1 MSSLPICW
9 DPNRVREVINTDA
22 ESISDAVFR
31 AVHSEHVLQ
40 IAEPFGTSFQQL
52 RSAAFRD
59 MQPQHFLAEFLRPDR
74 PHAQVAVIGRSGSGK
89 SHLIHWMRSHI
100 RSTPTRMVLVIPK
113 AGTSLRA
120 VLDLVLKQ
128 LPPEQ
133 QRPFR
138 DQLDMVGDTT
148 TTRDG
153 QKQRL
158 INEIAQSIR
167 DDTVRSSTGDDA
179 EIEEGLLASL
189 PHVFQDPDLRRRYFL
204 GDSSIVASIVDHVFA
219 APNAYKRTDE
229 RRGFGVEDLPVGG
242 RDYTEASK
250 LAREALDLIYL
261 DEDRYKA
268 LAVEIINR
276 NLNTA
281 IARTLSF
288 SGDRLIEL
296 MLAVRKHL
304 KARGQELVLL
314 IEDFAR
320 LQGIDRA
327 LLQALL
333 TQGDD
338 VHCRIRWA
346 IAVTTGFFESIA
358 ETVYT
363 RMTFFIDMDRSVGR
377 SATGD
382 VDESALATFASR
394 YLNAV
399 RLGSHAL
406 AAWHETA
413 NASDTAPNA
422 CEPCPHRSRCH
433 AAFGAQDHVGLYPFT
448 PTALSE
454 MLDRA
459 DENRA
464 SGLNPRILQNSV
476 LARILDT
483 HAPALQEAVFPP
495 RALLDA
501 LGGPRHLLASDRARL
516 LAAVPAD
523 SDRLL
528 TTLELWM
535 KSDTLRD
542 IPDGI
547 REAFM
552 LPALPP
558 QLAAPSTTS
567 VPKPRD
573 GVTESSTKTDHG
585 ASAETGDPELEA
597 LEAWAR
603 GSELPQALAQKL
615 RVQLFDLIAASIDWD
630 TVGLQR
636 SFYVGATGTKPFR
649 RNSLYFLRQGTSA
662 QPAPVRVTIPGE
674 GAGEEEFVRVATA
687 LQGLLLSNRAE
698 GEWQFPGGAEKL
710 VILLNLLDGWTTDV
724 TSQLRELPQPGADWR
739 PSEAICELL
748 AIGAALSGRMKVDS
762 TPAELIS
769 AMFTPWPPEPAASSG
784 ELVAVYKRLAGRRSA
799 LVEAFRS
806 MNSAS
811 KGGVVGALIDPTSA
825 LAVVRLRRDKW
836 RISQTS
842 PASASLRTSELQDLA
857 SLYRAIAAELPNAAA
872 AERDR
877 RLSWLDSVTEAFGE
891 GARRAV
897 VHASLV
903 QVREDAI
910 INGFARSRTND
921 ALKTALEVLLNVQ
934 FDDAVGAATTLA
946 REEDALASLVHYGR
960 GRSNAMEA
968 TTALIKAAEAFLV
981 DAEAGLNSRVQELSL
996 TAQTLDSDVQSI
1008 RTSLE
1013 TLAQIVVR
1021 PGDQDAP

>member
-59 MQPQHFLAEFLRPDR
+59 MQPQDFLAEFLRPDR

-100 RSTPTRMVLVIPK
+100 RATATRMVLVIPK

-148 TTRDG
+148 ATRDG

-167 DDTVRSSTGDDA
+167 DDTLRSATGDDA

-204 GDSSIVASIVDHVFA
+204 GDDSIVASIVDHVFA

-242 RDYTEASK
+242 RDYADASK

-377 SATGD
+377 SASGE
-382 VDESALATFASR
+382 VDERALATFASR

-399 RLGSHAL
+399 RLGSRAL
-406 AAWHETA
+406 TAWHETA
-413 NASDTAPNA
+413 QASDTPPNA
-422 CEPCPHRSRCH
+422 CEACSYRSRCH
-433 AAFGAQDHVGLYPFT
+433 AAFGTHDDVGLYPFT
-448 PTALSE
+448 STALWE

-459 DENRA
+459 DENRV

-483 HAPALQEAVFPP
+483 HAPALQQAAFPP

-516 LAAVPAD
+516 VAAVPAD
-523 SDRLL
+523 HDRLL

-535 KSDTLRD
+535 RSDTLRD

-547 REAFM
+547 REAFT
-552 LPALPP
+552 LPALPQ
-558 QLAAPSTTS
+558 QLTAQSSTS
-567 VPKPRD
+567 IPKLRD
-573 GVTESSTKTDHG
+573 GNTEPLTKKERN
-585 ASAETGDPELEA
+585 ASVNATDPELEA

-603 GSELPQALAQKL
+603 GNELPQGLAQRL
-615 RVQLFDLIAASIDWD
+615 REQLFDLIAAAIDWD
-630 TVGLQR
+630 AVGLQR
-636 SFYVGATGTKPFR
+636 SFYVGASGTKPFK
-649 RNSLYFLRQGTSA
+649 RNSLHLLRQETPP
-662 QPAPVRVTIPGE
+662 QPASVRLTIPGE

-687 LQGLLLSNRAE
+687 LQGLLLSNRMG
-698 GEWQFPGGAEKL
+698 GEWEFPGGAEKL
-710 VILLNLLDGWTTDV
+710 VILLNLLDGWIIDV
-724 TSQLRELPQPGADWR
+724 TRQLRELPRPTTDWR

-748 AIGAALSGRMKVDS
+748 AIGAALSGRMKSDS
-762 TPAELIS
+762 APAEIIS
-769 AMFTPWPPEPAASSG
+769 AMLTTWPPEPAASSS
-784 ELVAVYKRLAGRRSA
+784 ELITLYKRLADRRSS
-799 LVEAFRS
+799 LIEAFRS

-811 KGGVVGALIDPTSA
+811 KGGAVGALIDPTSA
-825 LAVVRLRRDKW
+825 LAVMRLRRDKW
-836 RISQTS
+836 RISQTP
-842 PASASLRTSELQDLA
+842 PASGTLRTSEFQELA
-857 SLYRAIAAELPNAAA
+857 TLYRTVAADLPGAAT

-877 RLSWLDSVTEAFGE
+877 RLAWLASVNEAFGE
-891 GARRAV
+891 GTRRVAIQ
-897 VHASLV
+897 ASFV
-903 QVREDAI
+903 QLREDAM
-910 INGFARSRTND
+910 INGFARSRTDD
-921 ALKTALEVLLNVQ
+921 ALKTALEGFVAVQ
-934 FDDAVGAATTLA
+934 FDDAMTAATTLA
-946 REEDALASLVHYGR
+946 REEDALASLVQYGR

-968 TTALIKAAEAFLV
+968 TTSLIKAAEAFLV
-981 DAEAGLNSRVQELSL
+981 DAETGLSNRVQELSL
-996 TAQTLDSDVQSI
+996 TAQTLDGDVESI

-1013 TLAQIVVR
+1013 ALSQIAVR
-1021 PGDQDAP
+1021 QGGPDAP